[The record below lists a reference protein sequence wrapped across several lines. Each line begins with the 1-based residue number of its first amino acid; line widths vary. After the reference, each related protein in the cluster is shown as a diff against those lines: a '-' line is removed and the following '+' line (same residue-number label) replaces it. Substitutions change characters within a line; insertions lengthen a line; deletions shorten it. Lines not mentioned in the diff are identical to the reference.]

1 MSRPFY
7 RRKRFWSALAAL
19 AALGVLLVFRHDI
32 PEWLRQFRWT
42 DFQEAVRASGAWAPV
57 LCILLLAV
65 FTVTFLPTTVIVVL
79 AGLLYDLPWAFAIC
93 WTGLGLG
100 MVLAFLLSRGI
111 LRDRIE
117 RRFGEHPLY
126 LKIRKHF
133 RRDGW
138 RLIVFMRMLPVTP
151 YPVLNYLFGLCPVS
165 LPVYAACSLAGVVPN
180 IAVQL
185 MAARAAGEMAAGR
198 LDWRVGALLG
208 GAAVLFLGVSLL
220 PRIWRGREEEAPGG
234 GSEK

>member
-7 RRKRFWSALAAL
+7 RRKRFWSALAAV
-19 AALGVLLVFRHDI
+19 AVLGFLLVFRHDI

-57 LCILLLAV
+57 LCIVLLAV
-65 FTVTFLPTTVIVVL
+65 FTVAFLPTTVIVVL
-79 AGLLYDLPWAFAIC
+79 AGLLYNLPWAFAIC

-111 LRDRIE
+111 MRGRIE

-138 RLIVFMRMLPVTP
+138 KLIVFMRMLPVNP
-151 YPVLNYLFGLCPVS
+151 FPLLNYLFGLCPVS

-185 MAARAAGEMAAGR
+185 MAARAAGEMAEGK
-198 LDWRVGALLG
+198 LDWRVGVLLG
-208 GAAVLFLGVSLL
+208 GAAVLFLVVSFL
-220 PRIWRGREEEAPGG
+220 PRLLRSRVPEACGTEE
-234 GSEK
+234 